1 MNFELSPYE
10 LRFKAPGWA
19 PRSGA
24 LVRWRDV
31 NGVQRYS
38 DLHPW
43 EEWGDPQL
51 FVAINELRNSD
62 VTQATSLRVLRRMLA
77 CAEFWPT
84 KPVPVHYLHW
94 DGSVSASLA
103 RAWELGIDLLK
114 VKVWHHTNPD
124 DLRALVRTNSRV
136 RLRLDG
142 PRASALAQD
151 LGSQLDFVEDGTAGP
166 TAWDMRL
173 GPSSSDV
180 AVVCKPFRD
189 DPIERVRGGLRMVVT
204 SSLNHPL
211 GVAQAAGVATA
222 YSETESHGV
231 ASHVAYEADEYHDL
245 VMIKDGKVAFAP
257 YADFVRLL
265 ERREWISP

>member
-1 MNFELSPYE
+1 MNFEVSPYE
-10 LRFKAPGWA
+10 LRFKAPGWS

-24 LVRWRDV
+24 LVRWRDA
-31 NGVQRYS
+31 NGTHRYS

-43 EEWGDPQL
+43 EEWGDPTL
-51 FVAINELRNSD
+51 FAVINDLK
-62 VTQATSLRVLRRMLA
+62 QADPNRMSSLRVVRRMLA

-114 VKVWHHTNPD
+114 VKIWHHTHPD
-124 DLRALVRTNSRV
+124 DIRNLAKTNSRV
-136 RLRLDG
+136 RFRLDG
-142 PRASALAQD
+142 PRASSVAAD
-151 LGSQLDFVEDGTAGP
+151 VAAQLDFIEDGTSGRS
-166 TAWDMRL
+166 AWDSR
-173 GPSSSDV
+173 SERAASDV
-180 AVVCKPFRD
+180 AVICKPFRD
-189 DPIERVRGGLRMVVT
+189 DPVERMRPGLRTVVT

-211 GVAQAAGVATA
+211 GVAQAAGVAATFA
-222 YSETESHGV
+222 PAEQHGV
-231 ASHVAYEADEYHDL
+231 ASHFVYEADEFHDL
-245 VMIKDGKVAFAP
+245 ILLKDGQVSFAP